1 MKHLR
6 LSEKTKDRI
15 LNAALVG
22 SLLLLASGYVRPQ
35 TMRPPAQPT
44 SASTTVHTLRQLP
57 PTEAQPYKELP
68 LVQQASVAQ
77 SPQQTSSQPSA
88 VTAASGSGT
97 SNPVS
102 RTTSPAQLALPKT
115 PPITS
120 ALTTVLELVPRRLL

>member
-1 MKHLR
+1 MKHLQ

-35 TMRPPAQPT
+35 TTHSPVQPT

-68 LVQQASVAQ
+68 LVRQASVAQ
-77 SPQQTSSQPSA
+77 SPQQTPSQPSDA
-88 VTAASGSGT
+88 TVAKGGGT

-102 RTTSPAQLALPKT
+102 RTTPTAQLTLPKT
-115 PPITS
+115 SHITS
-120 ALTTVLELVPRRLL
+120 PFTTVLELVPRRLL